1 MSSKDIDVG
10 LPDVGP
16 FGLGLDEV
24 VPGGVKVGT
33 RLGMTTRSMARG
45 VDNDGIIDPEDSV
58 SNLGSRASCTSVLS
72 EAQIEIQRQMET
84 NRIMADLRLAKL
96 AREEKQAQLA
106 QEERQAQLAREERQA
121 QLAQEERQAQLARE
135 ERQAQLAREEKEAE
149 LKAELALKE
158 AALKAEFLKKDLE
171 CRKSRSGSQVSSR
184 RSAHT
189 RTDFLETH
197 GGYLNTNSQQSKA
210 VISGGGGETGDVLL
224 PKTAVWENLTLQKF
238 SDSNNLLGSNDRSL
252 RGNVAFGAARSV
264 PPDFE
269 KYVVS
274 PGVPSGRAE
283 TCPKI
288 CGPYGKSAVEY
299 DGGVKNK
306 YVSAALPAVTNARS
320 CNVGGLNW
328 NNGLSPVQSGSTQQ
342 DSFFQYQNC
351 RTFIDK
357 ASLINY
363 NGSNMPYIFFHNRIK
378 ALMDSCPFE
387 NSRLTL
393 LQAACVGLAGQNI
406 SNLVAD
412 TPGLSEARRIEM
424 SLERLSQ
431 RFGVRGGFYA
441 EPEIRKFWYGDKLKS
456 DSAFALKEF
465 KDQLSQCLL
474 YAKAYNQP
482 DKVEGRFVLDLAKR
496 LPDVTKKEFLKFLA
510 NRFGHTNE
518 PSFESLF
525 DFITEEES
533 YKSTDFGISLL
544 NASSEL
550 RKFEKPH
557 DKSKN
562 ACPVR
567 QTSVKSPNL
576 PRRSDIN
583 DKQKKSPTTNSRPE
597 HPMCIYCSSKGLV
610 EHHYLSNCSEFL
622 HLTPID
628 RKDVIVKSGRCLNC
642 LRKHFVKDCFAPNS
656 CRKCGAA
663 YSRKHSL
670 LLHDAFVIPSQAC
683 ESGDNT
689 SEPSVTVRKVGIGS
703 VKAAFSRVTA
713 ARIMNPVNGKSRL
726 VYVQH
731 DPGSQVTLVSNKLVQ
746 DLGLTAFDNVSFE
759 MQTMTSCKATTA
771 DLVKFNVQSL
781 HTGEIFGNVVS
792 VVNEPWSDDENT
804 LPHKQDLSVYEHFND
819 IEIVC
824 LDNCH
829 SVDVLLGND
838 NAHLMYAKQERMG
851 KSQTDPHAL
860 LSPLGWLAVGGKT
873 SLSEVPVKVL
883 RANVEDKQSKTLNL
897 QQAIDR
903 KDAEIAELRS
913 VVKDLSVEDEIP
925 QWSRTDTI
933 ASQLVEPSIK
943 VKDDRFEIPVPVV
956 EKATVPN
963 NFELAHERLS
973 ALRKKALRQPD
984 LKEFLVESMAEMQ
997 SNNYI
1002 ERVPDADCAND
1013 QTWYLPYFV
1022 TSQVK
1027 KRIVYD
1033 GKAKFKGTCVNDI
1046 IMSGPDFLNPL
1057 LHVLTRFRLGK
1068 YALMSDVTKC
1078 FFQIQ
1083 LPAAQRDLFRL
1094 LWFENNDVER
1104 GKLVSY
1110 RFRVHPWGIKS
1121 SPYIAC
1127 LAFKKLVEENPTC
1140 ASDMTLQNILQ
1151 NMYMD
1156 DLIFS
1161 VDSLESAQTITN
1173 EAVSL
1178 FKSRGFKLVKWS
1190 ANRDTMSVLS
1200 SLGPEL
1206 LSASIRELDL
1216 CGEELA
1222 LPSAKTLGCVWDP
1235 DSDELR
1241 IDCSLKPLGK
1251 YTRRT
1256 MLSQL
1261 GQNFDPLG
1269 FGSPFFIKARLILQQ
1284 LALDKYDWDT
1294 KVPDEIDKEWDAWLH
1309 SLSLLQSFLLPRF
1322 IDLRG
1327 PVSTI
1332 YPDNG
1337 TTFQAAAKVL
1347 PKLLESTELKNLLCK
1362 KGFDWEF
1369 IPHYAPA
1376 QGGAWE
1382 AIVKQ
1387 IKHVIANILEKSQRR
1402 PSFVEL
1408 LTYVGSATKIVND
1421 RPLTPLSDDPR
1432 DFTAIT
1438 PASLL
1443 TPYSSPYCVVGS
1455 PQHKDNLRRD
1465 YRFNI
1470 SLSDQFWKK
1479 WLEFYLPWQQGRKK
1493 WLKMAQNLTPGQLV
1507 ILTSME
1513 DVSKRGKYQLGRVHE
1528 VIPQSRNGKQI
1539 VRRVKV
1545 ATTSTDEST
1554 GDVKVVYVLRD
1565 LSCIAPVDCPLDS

>member
-1 MSSKDIDVG
+1 MYLLLRFLAMSSKDIDVG

-16 FGLGLDEV
+16 SGLGLDEV

-33 RLGMTTRSMARG
+33 RLGMTTRSMARR

-58 SNLGSRASCTSVLS
+58 SNLGSRASCISVLS

-96 AREEKQAQLA
+96 AR
-106 QEERQAQLAREERQA
+106 
-121 QLAQEERQAQLARE
+121 EERQAQLARE

-224 PKTAVWENLTLQKF
+224 PKTAVRENLTLQKF

-274 PGVPSGRAE
+274 PGVSSGRAE

-441 EPEIRKFWYGDKLKS
+441 EPEIRKFRYGDKLKS

-525 DFITEEES
+525 EFITEEES

-567 QTSVKSPNL
+567 QTSFKSPNL

-622 HLTPID
+622 RLTPID

-670 LLHDAFVIPSQAC
+670 LLHDAFVTPSQAC

-713 ARIMNPVNGKSRL
+713 ARIMNPVNDKSRL

-851 KSQTDPHAL
+851 RSQTDPHAL
-860 LSPLGWLAVGGKT
+860 LSPLGWLAFGGKT

-883 RANVEDKQSKTLNL
+883 RANVEDKQSKTLSL

-956 EKATVPN
+956 EKATLPN

-973 ALRKKALRQPD
+973 ALHKKALRQPD

-1013 QTWYLPYFV
+1013 QKWYLPYFV

-1046 IMSGPDFLNPL
+1046 IMSGPDLLNPL

-1078 FFQIQ
+1078 FFQIW

-1190 ANRDTMSVLS
+1190 TNRDTMSVLS

-1284 LALDKYDWDT
+1284 LAIDKYDWDT

-1309 SLSLLQSFLLPRF
+1309 SLSLLQSFLLPQF
-1322 IDLRG
+1322 TDLRG

-1332 YPDNG
+1332 YSDNG

-1347 PKLLESTELKNLLCK
+1347 PKLLESTELKNSLCK
-1362 KGFDWEF
+1362 KGINWEF
-1369 IPHYAPA
+1369 IPPYAPA

-1382 AIVKQ
+1382 AMVKQ

-1513 DVSKRGKYQLGRVHE
+1513 DISKRGKYQLGRVHE

>member
-1 MSSKDIDVG
+1 
-10 LPDVGP
+10 
-16 FGLGLDEV
+16 
-24 VPGGVKVGT
+24 
-33 RLGMTTRSMARG
+33 MARG

-84 NRIMADLRLAKL
+84 NRIMADLRLAK
-96 AREEKQAQLA
+96 LA

-171 CRKSRSGSQVSSR
+171 CRKSQSGSQVSSR

-189 RTDFLETH
+189 RTDLLLETH
-197 GGYLNTNSQQSKA
+197 GGYLNNNSRLSKN
-210 VISGGGGETGDVLL
+210 VISGGDVLL
-224 PKTAVWENLTLQKF
+224 PKTAVRENLTLQKF

-320 CNVGGLNW
+320 CNVGGLNL
-328 NNGLSPVQSGSTQQ
+328 NNGLSPVQSGLTQQ

-424 SLERLSQ
+424 SLERLLQ

-441 EPEIRKFWYGDKLKS
+441 EPEIRKFRYGDKLKS
-456 DSAFALKEF
+456 DSAFALKEY

-525 DFITEEES
+525 EFITEEES
-533 YKSTDFGISLL
+533 YKSTDFGILLL

-557 DKSKN
+557 DKSKK

-622 HLTPID
+622 RLTPID

-642 LRKHFVKDCFAPNS
+642 LRKHFVKDCFAPNR

-663 YSRKHSL
+663 YSRKHSF
-670 LLHDAFVIPSQAC
+670 LLHDAFVTPSQAH

-689 SEPSVTVRKVGIGS
+689 LEPSVTVRKVGIGS

-713 ARIMNPVNGKSRL
+713 ARIMNPVNDKSRL

-759 MQTMTSCKATTA
+759 MQTMTSCKATMA

-792 VVNEPWSDDENT
+792 VVNEPWSDDKNT

-860 LSPLGWLAVGGKT
+860 LSPLGWLAFGGKT

-883 RANVEDKQSKTLNL
+883 RANVEDKQSKTLSL

-903 KDAEIAELRS
+903 KDAEIAELHS

-933 ASQLVEPSIK
+933 ASQLVEPCIK

-956 EKATVPN
+956 EKATLPN

-973 ALRKKALRQPD
+973 ALRKKALQQPD

-1002 ERVPDADCAND
+1002 ECVPDADCAND
-1013 QTWYLPYFV
+1013 QKWYLPYFV

-1046 IMSGPDFLNPL
+1046 IMSGPDLLNPL
-1057 LHVLTRFRLGK
+1057 LDVLTRFRLGK

-1083 LPAAQRDLFRL
+1083 LPAAQRDLFCL

-1104 GKLVSY
+1104 GKLVTY
-1110 RFRVHPWGIKS
+1110 HFRVHPWGIKS

-1161 VDSLESAQTITN
+1161 VDNLESAQTITN

-1178 FKSRGFKLVKWS
+1178 FKSHGFKLVKWS

-1206 LSASIRELDL
+1206 LSASIRKLDL

-1261 GQNFDPLG
+1261 GQKFDPLG
-1269 FGSPFFIKARLILQQ
+1269 FGSPFFIKAHLILQQ
-1284 LALDKYDWDT
+1284 LAKDKYDWDT
-1294 KVPDEIDKEWDAWLH
+1294 KASNEIDKEWDAWLH
-1309 SLSLLQSFLLPRF
+1309 SLSLLQSFLLSRF
-1322 IDLRG
+1322 TDLRG

-1347 PKLLESTELKNLLCK
+1347 PKLLESTELKNSLCK
-1362 KGFDWEF
+1362 KGIDWEF
-1369 IPHYAPA
+1369 IPPYAPA

-1382 AIVKQ
+1382 AMVKQ
-1387 IKHVIANILEKSQRR
+1387 IKHVIANTLEKSQRR

-1528 VIPQSRNGKQI
+1528 VIPQNRNGKQI

-1565 LSCIAPVDCPLDS
+1565 LSCIAPVDCPLD

>member
-16 FGLGLDEV
+16 SGLGLDEV
-24 VPGGVKVGT
+24 VPGGVQVGT

-84 NRIMADLRLAKL
+84 NRIMADLRLAK
-96 AREEKQAQLA
+96 
-106 QEERQAQLAREERQA
+106 
-121 QLAQEERQAQLARE
+121 LARE

-224 PKTAVWENLTLQKF
+224 PKTAVRENLTLQKF

-252 RGNVAFGAARSV
+252 QGNVAFGAARSV

-283 TCPKI
+283 TSPKI
-288 CGPYGKSAVEY
+288 CGPYGKNAVEY

-306 YVSAALPAVTNARS
+306 YASDALPAVTNARS

-328 NNGLSPVQSGSTQQ
+328 NNGLSPVQSGLTQQ

-406 SNLVAD
+406 ANLVAD

-441 EPEIRKFWYGDKLKS
+441 EPEIRKFRYGDKLKS
-456 DSAFALKEF
+456 DSAFALKEY

-525 DFITEEES
+525 EFITEEKS

-550 RKFEKPH
+550 CKFEKPH
-557 DKSKN
+557 DKSKK

-576 PRRSDIN
+576 PRRSDAN
-583 DKQKKSPTTNSRPE
+583 NKQKKSLTTDSRPE
-597 HPMCIYCSSKGLV
+597 HPICIYCSSKGLV

-622 HLTPID
+622 RLTPID

-642 LRKHFVKDCFAPNS
+642 LHKHFVKDCFAHNR

-663 YSRKHSL
+663 YSRKHSF
-670 LLHDAFVIPSQAC
+670 LLHDAFVTPSQAC

-713 ARIMNPVNGKSRL
+713 ARIMNPVNDKSRL

-759 MQTMTSCKATTA
+759 MQTMTSCKATMA

-860 LSPLGWLAVGGKT
+860 LSPLGWLAFGGKT

-883 RANVEDKQSKTLNL
+883 RANVEDKQSKTLSL

-956 EKATVPN
+956 EKATLPN

-973 ALRKKALRQPD
+973 ALHKKALRQPH

-1013 QTWYLPYFV
+1013 QKWYLPYFV

-1046 IMSGPDFLNPL
+1046 IMSGPDLLNPL

-1083 LPAAQRDLFRL
+1083 LLAAQRDLFRL

-1190 ANRDTMSVLS
+1190 TNRDTMSVLS

-1206 LSASIRELDL
+1206 LSASIKELDL

-1269 FGSPFFIKARLILQQ
+1269 FGSSFFIKARLILQQ
-1284 LALDKYDWDT
+1284 LAIDKYDWDT
-1294 KVPDEIDKEWDAWLH
+1294 KVPDEIVKEWDAWLH

-1322 IDLRG
+1322 TDLQG

-1347 PKLLESTELKNLLCK
+1347 PKLLESTKLKNSLRK
-1362 KGFDWEF
+1362 KDIDWEF
-1369 IPHYAPA
+1369 IPPYAPT

-1382 AIVKQ
+1382 AMVKQ

-1513 DVSKRGKYQLGRVHE
+1513 DISKRGKYQLGRVHE

>member
-1 MSSKDIDVG
+1 MYLLLRFLAMSSKDIDVG

-16 FGLGLDEV
+16 SGLGLDEV

-96 AREEKQAQLA
+96 AREEK
-106 QEERQAQLAREERQA
+106 
-121 QLAQEERQAQLARE
+121 

-224 PKTAVWENLTLQKF
+224 PKTAVRENLTLQKF

-274 PGVPSGRAE
+274 PGVSSGRAE

-288 CGPYGKSAVEY
+288 CGQYGKSAVEY

-328 NNGLSPVQSGSTQQ
+328 NNGLSLVQSGLTQQ

-431 RFGVRGGFYA
+431 RFGVRGGFYS

-525 DFITEEES
+525 EFITEEES

-567 QTSVKSPNL
+567 QTSFKSPNL

-670 LLHDAFVIPSQAC
+670 LLHDAFVTPSQAH

-860 LSPLGWLAVGGKT
+860 LSPLGWLAFGGKT

-883 RANVEDKQSKTLNL
+883 RANVEDKQSKTLSL

-956 EKATVPN
+956 EKATLPN

-973 ALRKKALRQPD
+973 ALHKKALRQPH

-1013 QTWYLPYFV
+1013 QKWYLPYFV

-1046 IMSGPDFLNPL
+1046 IMSGPDLLNPL

-1110 RFRVHPWGIKS
+1110 CFRVHPWGIKS

-1178 FKSRGFKLVKWS
+1178 FKSREFKFVKWS

-1222 LPSAKTLGCVWDP
+1222 LLSAKTLGCVWDP

-1269 FGSPFFIKARLILQQ
+1269 FGSPFFIKAHLILQQ
-1284 LALDKYDWDT
+1284 LAKDNYDWGT
-1294 KVPDEIDKEWDAWLH
+1294 KALDEIDKEWDAWLH

-1322 IDLRG
+1322 TDLRG

-1332 YPDNG
+1332 YSDNG

-1347 PKLLESTELKNLLCK
+1347 PKWLESTELKNSLCK
-1362 KGFDWEF
+1362 KGIDWEF
-1369 IPHYAPA
+1369 IPPYAPA

-1408 LTYVGSATKIVND
+1408 LTYVGSATKNVND

-1455 PQHKDNLRRD
+1455 PQHKDNLKRD

-1513 DVSKRGKYQLGRVHE
+1513 DISKRGKYQLGRVHE

-1539 VRRVKV
+1539 GRRVKV

-1565 LSCIAPVDCPLDS
+1565 LSCIAPVDGPLDS

>member
-1 MSSKDIDVG
+1 MYLLLRILAMSSKDIDVG

-16 FGLGLDEV
+16 SGLGLDEV
-24 VPGGVKVGT
+24 VPGGVQVGT

-96 AREEKQAQLA
+96 AR
-106 QEERQAQLAREERQA
+106 
-121 QLAQEERQAQLARE
+121 EERQAQLARE

-224 PKTAVWENLTLQKF
+224 PKTAVRENLTLQKF

-328 NNGLSPVQSGSTQQ
+328 NNGLSPVQSGLTQQ

-441 EPEIRKFWYGDKLKS
+441 EPEIRKFRYGDKLKS

-525 DFITEEES
+525 EFITEEES

-567 QTSVKSPNL
+567 QTSFKSPNL

-583 DKQKKSPTTNSRPE
+583 DKQKKSPTTNSRRE

-622 HLTPID
+622 RLTPID
-628 RKDVIVKSGRCLNC
+628 RKDVIVKSGRCFNC

-670 LLHDAFVIPSQAC
+670 LLHDTFVTPSQAH

-726 VYVQH
+726 VYIQH

-883 RANVEDKQSKTLNL
+883 RANVEDKQSKTLSL

-973 ALRKKALRQPD
+973 ALHKKALRQPH

-1013 QTWYLPYFV
+1013 QKWYLPYFV

-1046 IMSGPDFLNPL
+1046 IMSKPDLLNPL

-1110 RFRVHPWGIKS
+1110 RFQVHPWGIKS

-1151 NMYMD
+1151 NMYMH

-1190 ANRDTMSVLS
+1190 TNRDTMSVLS

-1222 LPSAKTLGCVWDP
+1222 LPSAKTLGCIWDP

-1322 IDLRG
+1322 TDLQG

-1332 YPDNG
+1332 YHDNG

-1347 PKLLESTELKNLLCK
+1347 PKLLESTELKNSFRK
-1362 KGFDWEF
+1362 KGINWEF
-1369 IPHYAPA
+1369 IPPYAPA

-1382 AIVKQ
+1382 AMVKQ

-1408 LTYVGSATKIVND
+1408 LTYVGSATKNVND

-1470 SLSDQFWKK
+1470 SLSDQFWQK

-1493 WLKMAQNLTPGQLV
+1493 WLKMVQNLTPGQLV

-1513 DVSKRGKYQLGRVHE
+1513 DVSKRGKYQNGRVHE
-1528 VIPQSRNGKQI
+1528 VIPQNRNGKEI